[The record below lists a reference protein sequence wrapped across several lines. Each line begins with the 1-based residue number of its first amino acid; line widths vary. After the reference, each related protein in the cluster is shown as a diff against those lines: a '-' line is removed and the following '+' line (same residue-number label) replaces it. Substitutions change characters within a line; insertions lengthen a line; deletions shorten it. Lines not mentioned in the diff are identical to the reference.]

1 MLRARLVLGLVSLL
15 LLLAAVGTYAVW
27 TARQLGRE
35 VTAEIITHSRGLVAA
50 RFLQE
55 QTELM
60 SGHLRRMRSGDA
72 VAARRDYA
80 DVRSRFMAA
89 LQEQS
94 ALAGSPAR
102 QEMLAGVAAA
112 MDRVQAQV
120 DSTGLAD
127 LRPLELMKQD
137 EGAVFALLRA
147 IEQLSAHDTAAL
159 AAAEA
164 AARIATVR
172 TTTVFATG
180 VVLAVLLA
188 GFFAWTT
195 SRALLGPI
203 RQLTDSALALGEG
216 RLDREVPVTSRDE
229 LGELAR
235 TFNTMAAHLRS
246 YRDAMTAKARRAQ
259 RTMEAT
265 LTSAPDPL
273 FVVDADGNITVRNP
287 AADALTNLPDFSE
300 GLPESIRRPLG
311 EVLATGEHYLPT
323 DYAHVVTVRDRHYL
337 PRILAIGDKLAEF
350 RGAAVILQDVTK
362 FRLLDDAKSN
372 LVGTVSHE
380 LKTPLTSLRLS
391 VYLLLEEKVGELSAT
406 QRELLETARDDAD
419 RLLRI
424 LNDLLDLTRL
434 ETGALEPALQTV
446 EAPALLAAMAREI
459 KPITETAA
467 QTVTVLV
474 ADDVPATLRVD
485 PDSIRHVFINLLGNA
500 SKYSGRGTAIEL
512 YAEPADEGYVRFGV
526 RDSGPGLAEE
536 SLGRVFDKF
545 YRAPGQEQKGVGLG
559 LAIAREVVVAHGG
572 AIACANRPGG
582 GCDFHFLLPVRE
594 FTSQS

>member
-35 VTAEIITHSRGLVAA
+35 VTAEIITHARGLVAA
-50 RFLQE
+50 RQLQA
-55 QTELM
+55 QTEQIA
-60 SGHLRRMRSGDA
+60 GHLRRLRSSDPVGAHKDFA
-72 VAARRDYA
+72 EA
-80 DVRSRFMAA
+80 RSRFMAA
-89 LQEQS
+89 VQEQS
-94 ALAGSPAR
+94 AAGGDPVR
-102 QEMLAGVAAA
+102 QEALAGVAAA

-120 DSTGLAD
+120 DAAGRSD

-137 EGAVFALLRA
+137 EAALFALLRA
-147 IEQLSAHDTAAL
+147 IEQLTAHDTAAL
-159 AAAEA
+159 AQAEA
-164 AARIATVR
+164 AAQVATVR
-172 TTTVFATG
+172 TTTVFAAG
-180 VVLAVLLA
+180 VVVAVLLA
-188 GFFAWTT
+188 GLFAWTT

-203 RQLTDSALALGEG
+203 RQLTASAVAMGEG
-216 RLDREVPVTSRDE
+216 RLDREVPVTSHDE

-235 TFNTMAAHLRS
+235 TFNTMAARLRD
-246 YRDAMTAKARRAQ
+246 YRDALTAKARRAQ

-273 FVVDADGNITVRNP
+273 FVVDTAGNITVRNP
-287 AADALTNLPDFSE
+287 AADTLAATPDFAA
-300 GLPESIRRPLG
+300 GLPAPIRHPLG
-311 EVLATGEHYLPT
+311 RVLATGEHYLPT

-391 VYLLLEEKVGELSAT
+391 VYLLLEEKVGELSGT
-406 QRELLETARDDAD
+406 QRELLESARDDAD

-424 LNDLLDLTRL
+424 LNDLLDITRL
-434 ETGALEPALQTV
+434 ETGALEPALQAV
-446 EAPALLAAMAREI
+446 EVPALLAAMAREI
-459 KPITETAA
+459 RPIAEAA
-467 QTVTVLV
+467 DQTVNVRL
-474 ADDVPATLRVD
+474 ADGVPGSLMVD

-500 SKYSGRGTAIEL
+500 AKYSGQGTAIEL

-526 RDSGPGLAEE
+526 RDRGPGLTEE
-536 SLGRVFDKF
+536 SLGRVFEKF
-545 YRAPGQEQKGVGLG
+545 YRAPGQAQKGVGLG

-572 AIACANRPGG
+572 SIACANRPGG
-582 GCDFHFLLPVRE
+582 GCDFHFLLPVRAQA
-594 FTSQS
+594 S